1 MWFVLISVGV
11 LLVMWALLRDS
22 RGLDYR
28 SREIDAAMAE
38 REFRATV
45 QARRHRRAAA
55 QARRRAEEQRAQQ
68 RRARA
73 PRARGGLPP
82 ATGYAH

>member
-1 MWFVLISVGV
+1 MWFALISVGV

-28 SREIDAAMAE
+28 SREVDAAMAE

-45 QARRHRRAAA
+45 QARRRRRAAA
-55 QARRRAEEQRAQQ
+55 QARRAAEQDARQ
-68 RRARA
+68 RRAQERRA
-73 PRARGGLPP
+73 GGDLPP
-82 ATGYAH
+82 AAGYAH